1 LAVEDYI
8 WKTSDNRM
16 LTKYIRVCVVFKS
29 NADADDFIVSARN
42 FQQGGA
48 YIYNPIVYESQ
59 YEHNIDNPDDE
70 CNKYDFMP
78 LCIKDT
84 TIENIPLGDNLTAYA
99 DCFIP
104 LPYYE
109 LLSDY

>member
-1 LAVEDYI
+1 MSIENYI
-8 WKTSDNRM
+8 WKTSNYNM

-29 NADADDFIVSARN
+29 NTAAEDFIISAVN
-42 FQQGGA
+42 SQQGGA

-59 YEHNIDNPDDE
+59 YEHTDDLNDE
-70 CNKYDFMP
+70 CNTYDFTP

-109 LLSDY
+109 LLSEY